1 MEQAQV
7 SEYYSRSEV
16 RGEIAEFCRNRWL
29 AVEGEG
35 RDGRRL
41 FLRYWDSKRTRPL
54 TISTPEDVGRV
65 LERFLWAKPRAFYA
79 SAHKYSELGDS
90 SVLEDHGKLTGS
102 TPTWDIDGDP
112 QRFRDTLEAA
122 RIIVE
127 ELGRLGITRSVYILW
142 SGRGAHVRVH
152 EDALSSSLKSKH
164 NPLDAAYALVEYVLR
179 RASGGLQRLA
189 AERPHVKVENLMDL
203 KRVFTVPLSL
213 HRELDLCAV
222 CFKPDEIGEFDIRW
236 ADPASPRHNPSWRE
250 FVEGEADE
258 AVKSALQLFPGYLR
272 AAGPVKTVIAE
283 PGRAGVATAMRAP
296 TLKVGR
302 FQVMALLQAARY
314 YLLFND
320 EEKAKSFGLNRAI
333 FYAWAKRAGGGVQ
346 RRPAT
351 TLGTAQRAM
360 GRVALVGDEMAFTS
374 EEGWFEIGGEVQRPA
389 DYDRQ
394 VVQKIEAALPYSE
407 AWKKALD
414 YLGRFDRSVLES
426 QRDFYEKVY
435 KPVRDSFLP

>member
-1 MEQAQV
+1 MDQEQV

-16 RGEIAEFCRNRWL
+16 RGEITEFSRHRWL

-35 RDGRRL
+35 RDRRRL
-41 FLRYWDSKRTRPL
+41 FLRYWDAKRTRPL
-54 TISTPEDVGRV
+54 SISTPEDVGRV
-65 LERFLWAKPRAFYA
+65 LKRFLWAKPRAFYA
-79 SAHKYSELGDS
+79 SAHRYSDLGEP
-90 SVLEDHGKLTGS
+90 SVLEDPGKLTGS

-122 RIIVE
+122 SIIVE
-127 ELGRLGITRSVYILW
+127 DLRQLGISRSVYILW

-152 EDALSSSLKSKH
+152 EDAFSSSLKSKH

-179 RASGGLQRLA
+179 RTSGRLQRLS

-222 CFKPDEIGEFDIRW
+222 CFKPDEIRDFDIRW
-236 ADPASPRHNPSWRE
+236 ADPGSPRHNPSWRE
-250 FVEGEADE
+250 CVEGEADE
-258 AVKSALQLFPGYLR
+258 AARIALQLVPGYLQ
-272 AAGPVKTVIAE
+272 AAGPVKTVIAT
-283 PGRAGVATAMRAP
+283 PGRAMAPTRAP

-302 FQVMALLQAARY
+302 FQIMALLQAARY

-333 FYAWAKRAGGGVQ
+333 FYAWAKRTGGGVQ
-346 RRPAT
+346 RRPAPPAP
-351 TLGTAQRAM
+351 GTAQRPM
-360 GRVALVGDEMAFTS
+360 ENVAFVGDEMAFTS
-374 EEGWFEIGGEVQRPA
+374 KEGWFEIGGEVQRPP

-407 AWKKALD
+407 AWRKALD
-414 YLGRFDRSVLES
+414 YLKSFDRRVLES
-426 QRDFYEKVY
+426 QRGFYENVY